1 MFVNQAKQRCL
12 RTMLDRL
19 ANWVKTDKSFLQ
31 RPHDIVYQP
40 QLFPYNLDNI
50 SKLISFEQQ
59 PVIPE
64 DFEDFLADFMKQD
77 RDEESI
83 DTEGMMEH
91 YTN

>member
-1 MFVNQAKQRCL
+1 M
-12 RTMLDRL
+12 
-19 ANWVKTDKSFLQ
+19 
-31 RPHDIVYQP
+31 YQP
-40 QLFPYNLDNI
+40 HLFPYNLDNI

-77 RDEESI
+77 GDEESI